1 MPKILV
7 KKSNPLK
14 GSVKIDGA
22 KNAVLPIIAATL
34 LAKGKST
41 LNGVPNLKDVHVISD
56 LLRHLGAEVEYNN
69 NTLTVDATNITT
81 CEAPYELVRKMRA
94 SFLVMGPLLAR
105 FNHTKISMPG
115 GCAIGTRPIDL
126 HLKGFKHLG
135 AKVDMDHGFVEAT
148 TEKLVGN
155 KLYLDF
161 PSVGATENIMM
172 AAALAEGT
180 TIIENAAEEPEI
192 VDLANFLNEMG
203 ANVKGAGTNTI
214 KIKGVKEL
222 IGTEHNVI
230 PDRIEAATYMVA
242 AAMTKGD
249 ITIENVIMDHLKPVT
264 AKLIEAGCEIIE
276 MENAVRVIGPEV
288 LKPIDI
294 KTLPHPGFPTDVQAQ
309 FMAMLTVANGSGTV
323 IETVFENRFMHVAEF
338 NRMGADIK
346 IEGRSAIVK
355 GVNHVE
361 TVIRDGRPHGKLCIG
376 FTPDEEIG
384 EGADLFDIPGFGA
397 DFAYTVDGGDAG
409 DIEYE
414 NFNAAAATVTIH
426 GFSVHP
432 GSAKDTMINASNVA
446 MEFHG
451 ALPVMARPE
460 TTEGCLKERSPCRAC
475 F

>member
-1 MPKILV
+1 MTKIIV
-7 KKSNPLK
+7 KKSAPLR
-14 GSVKIDGA
+14 GTVKIDGA

-34 LAKGKST
+34 LAEGKSV
-41 LNGVPNLKDVHVISD
+41 LKGVPNLRDVHVISD
-56 LLRHLGAEVEYNN
+56 LLRHLGAEVTYEGT
-69 NTLTVDATNITT
+69 TLTVDASNITT

-126 HLKGFKHLG
+126 HLKGFKSLG
-135 AKVDMDHGFVEAT
+135 AEVEIDHGFVEAK
-148 TEKLVGN
+148 TEKLTGN

-214 KIKGVKEL
+214 KIKGVESL
-222 IGTEHNVI
+222 NGAEHTVI

-249 ITIENVIMDHLKPVT
+249 ITVENVLMEHLKPII
-264 AKLIEAGCEIIE
+264 AKLRETGCEIIE

-309 FMAMLTVANGSGTV
+309 FMAMLTIANGTAVV

-338 NRMGADIK
+338 KRMGADIK
-346 IEGRSAIVK
+346 IEGRSAIVN
-355 GVNHVE
+355 GVDKLYGAKVNATDLRAGAALILCGLIAEGE
-361 TVIRDGRPHGKLCIG
+361 TQ
-376 FTPDEEIG
+376 IG
-384 EGADLFDIPGFGA
+384 EIYHIQRGYVDIDKKIRA
-397 DFAYTVDGGDAG
+397 LGGN
-409 DIEYE
+409 IEIVE
-414 NFNAAAATVTIH
+414 
-426 GFSVHP
+426 
-432 GSAKDTMINASNVA
+432 
-446 MEFHG
+446 
-451 ALPVMARPE
+451 
-460 TTEGCLKERSPCRAC
+460 
-475 F
+475 